1 MAIAGEINL
10 IVSEI
15 VEEVVDVLTRKFAA
29 TPEEVAEARTIIA
42 SAARTI
48 KPSVQLDVVKDDQD
62 DNRIVECAVSA
73 GSDYVVTGDR
83 DLLRMERYDSIRL
96 LKVAEFPAITLLC
109 GAMRRASR
117 ARTPGSPAPVLGS
130 IRVAG

>member
-1 MAIAGEINL
+1 
-10 IVSEI
+10 
-15 VEEVVDVLTRKFAA
+15 VVDVLTRKFAA
-29 TPEEVAEARTIIA
+29 TPEEVAEARAIIA

-48 KPSVQLDVVKDDQD
+48 KRSVQLDVVSVQLDVVKDDQD

-73 GSDYVVTGDR
+73 GSDDVVTGDR

-96 LKVAEFPAITLLC
+96 LTVAEFPAITLLC